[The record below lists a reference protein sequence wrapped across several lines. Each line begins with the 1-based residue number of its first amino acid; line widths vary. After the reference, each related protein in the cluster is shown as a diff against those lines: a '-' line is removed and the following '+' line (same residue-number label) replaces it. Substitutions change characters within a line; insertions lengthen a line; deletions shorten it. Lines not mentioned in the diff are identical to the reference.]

1 MLTAKITVTTFRRSL
16 KHNQYE
22 CNYQPNLYSTHMPMI
37 KGRESAMV
45 WLLYYD
51 TVGYYTE
58 QHHLISARNKNIK
71 RFSFTAAPHKKN
83 LLKNLRQQ
91 QLLLK
96 IT

>member
-1 MLTAKITVTTFRRSL
+1 MQLPAKPIFNTHADDKRKRKCYGVATLLRYSR
-16 KHNQYE
+16 
-22 CNYQPNLYSTHMPMI
+22 LYSN
-37 KGRESAMV
+37 
-45 WLLYYD
+45 
-51 TVGYYTE
+51 TE